1 MIMMVYSQNQSPQ
14 TFQPAVYTLFLLMYN
29 SFCYSLCKKMKGTK
43 KGRDVNEFIGL
54 DMKILGRVCD
64 KLE

>member
-1 MIMMVYSQNQSPQ
+1 
-14 TFQPAVYTLFLLMYN
+14 
-29 SFCYSLCKKMKGTK
+29 MKGTK

-64 KLE
+64 KLEWIPMWGEKGSMHDDENFTRAYK

>member
-1 MIMMVYSQNQSPQ
+1 
-14 TFQPAVYTLFLLMYN
+14 
-29 SFCYSLCKKMKGTK
+29 MKETN